1 MSAENPVSPEP
12 EEPAGD
18 ASVEFGLREAAEHL
32 AVPGPTDDKYSRG
45 VLGVV
50 SGSAVYPGAAV
61 LTVEAALRTGVG
73 MLRYLGPSRAAEF
86 VLHRRPEV
94 VTAPGRVQAWL
105 LGSGM
110 PRPDE
115 EGGADPEVAE
125 RVDEALGSG
134 LPIVLDAGALTR
146 AGDCVGPVVLTPHA
160 GELARLL
167 GVARAGVEADPV
179 ASARAAA
186 RRYGATVLLK
196 GYRTTVVGPTGEP
209 LHVEQ
214 APAWLAT
221 AGAGDALAGILGALV
236 ATHSEAVR
244 DDPSLLGPLAAT
256 AAVLHGRAA
265 RAASA
270 GGPFTMLDLCG
281 RLGPVIAE
289 LLVLRA

>member
-1 MSAENPVSPEP
+1 MEP
-12 EEPAGD
+12 EEQSATSD
-18 ASVEFGLREAAEHL
+18 DSVEFGLREAADHL
-32 AVPGPTDDKYSRG
+32 AEPGPTDDKYSRG

-115 EGGADPEVAE
+115 EGGADSEVTE
-125 RVDEALGSG
+125 HVDRALSSG
-134 LPIVLDAGALTR
+134 LPIVLDAGALAR
-146 AGDCVGPVVLTPHA
+146 AEGRVGPMVLTPHA

-167 GVARAGVEADPV
+167 GVERASVEADPV
-179 ASARAAA
+179 TSARTAAQ
-186 RRYGATVLLK
+186 RYGATVLLK
-196 GYRTTVVGPTGEP
+196 GHRTTVVGPTGAP

-236 ATHSEAVR
+236 ATHSQAVL
-244 DDPSLLGPLAAT
+244 DEPGLLGPLAAT
-256 AAVLHGRAA
+256 AAVVHGRAA
-265 RAASA
+265 RAASG
-270 GGPFTMLDLCG
+270 GGPFTVLDLCG
-281 RLGPVIAE
+281 RVGPVIAE

>member
-1 MSAENPVSPEP
+1 MSTAEQGAASV
-12 EEPAGD
+12 D
-18 ASVEFGLREAAEHL
+18 SVEFGLREAADHL
-32 AVPGPTDDKYSRG
+32 AEPGPTDDKYSRG

-50 SGSAVYPGAAV
+50 SGSAVYPGAAA

-73 MLRYLGPSRAAEF
+73 MLRYLGPTRAAEF

-115 EGGADPEVAE
+115 DGGADPEVTEHVE
-125 RVDEALGSG
+125 RALSSG
-134 LPIVLDAGALTR
+134 LPLVLDAGALAQAEGR
-146 AGDCVGPVVLTPHA
+146 AGPMVLTPHA

-167 GVARAGVEADPV
+167 GVDRASVEADPL
-179 ASARAAA
+179 ASARTAAQ
-186 RRYGATVLLK
+186 RYGATVLLK
-196 GYRTTVVGPTGEP
+196 GYRTTVVGPTGAP
-209 LHVEQ
+209 MHVEQ

-221 AGAGDALAGILGALV
+221 AGAGDALAGILGALL
-236 ATHSEAVR
+236 ATHSRAVL

-265 RAASA
+265 RAASG
-270 GGPFTMLDLCG
+270 GGPFTVLDLCG
-281 RLGPVIAE
+281 RLGLVIAE

>member
-1 MSAENPVSPEP
+1 MEP
-12 EEPAGD
+12 EEQSATRED
-18 ASVEFGLREAAEHL
+18 SVEFGLREAADHL
-32 AVPGPTDDKYSRG
+32 AEPGPADDKYSRG

-73 MLRYLGPSRAAEF
+73 MLRYLGPARAAEF

-115 EGGADPEVAE
+115 EGGADSEVAE
-125 RVDEALGSG
+125 QVERALSGG
-134 LPIVLDAGALTR
+134 LPIVLDAGALARAEGR
-146 AGDCVGPVVLTPHA
+146 AGPMVLTPHA

-167 GVARAGVEADPV
+167 EVDRASVEADPV
-179 ASARAAA
+179 ASARRAAQ
-186 RRYGATVLLK
+186 RYGATVLLK
-196 GYRTTVVGPTGEP
+196 GYRTTIVGPTGAP

-236 ATHSEAVR
+236 ATHSQAVL

-265 RAASA
+265 RAASG
-270 GGPFTMLDLCG
+270 GGPFTVLDLCG

>member
-1 MSAENPVSPEP
+1 MDADALSA
-12 EEPAGD
+12 ARD

-73 MLRYLGPSRAAEF
+73 MLRYLGPARAAEF

-115 EGGADPEVAE
+115 TGGDDPDAAE
-125 RVDEALGSG
+125 RVEGALASG
-134 LPIVLDAGALTR
+134 LPIVLDAGALAR
-146 AGDCVGPVVLTPHA
+146 AADCAGPMVLTPHA

-167 GVARAGVEADPV
+167 EVERAAVEADPA

-186 RRYGATVLLK
+186 RHYGATVLLK
-196 GYRTTVVGPTGEP
+196 GYRTTVVGPSGP
-209 LHVEQ
+209 PRVVEQ

-221 AGAGDALAGILGALV
+221 AGAGDALAGILAALV
-236 ATHSEAVR
+236 ATHSAAVL
-244 DDPSLLGPLAAT
+244 DDPGLLGPLAAT
-256 AAVLHGRAA
+256 AAVVHGRAA
-265 RAASA
+265 RAASG
-270 GGPFTMLDLCG
+270 GGPFTVLDLCG

>member
-1 MSAENPVSPEP
+1 M
-12 EEPAGD
+12 EPAKQGATSD
-18 ASVEFGLREAAEHL
+18 DSVEFGLREAAEHL
-32 AVPGPTDDKYSRG
+32 AEPGPADDKYSRG

-50 SGSAVYPGAAV
+50 SGSATYPGAAV

-73 MLRYLGPSRAAEF
+73 MLRYLGPARAAEF

-110 PRPDE
+110 PRPE
-115 EGGADPEVAE
+115 EDGGADAEVTEHVE
-125 RVDEALGSG
+125 RALSSG
-134 LPIVLDAGALTR
+134 LPIVLDAGALAR
-146 AGDCVGPVVLTPHA
+146 AEDRSGPMVLTPHA

-167 GVARAGVEADPV
+167 GVERANVEAEPL
-179 ASARAAA
+179 ASARRAAQH
-186 RRYGATVLLK
+186 YGATVLLK
-196 GYRTTVVGPTGEP
+196 GYRTTVVGPTGAP

-236 ATHSEAVR
+236 ATHSRAVL

-256 AAVLHGRAA
+256 AAVVHGRAA
-265 RAASA
+265 RAASG
-270 GGPFTMLDLCG
+270 GGPFTVLDLCG